1 MKLVLD
7 KMLELGF
14 IDKKEYD
21 SALNE
26 KLEYKFVRKTA
37 IEKPTTYFVDHVLNE
52 VINDLIE
59 QKNITRSIAESMVYN
74 NGYKIYT
81 TMDPFIQSAMDSIFM
96 DPSYFL
102 QRMKTGIPLT
112 KKQKNTVKYLKR
124 NGHNRPHRV
133 RKGYVRAE
141 RRKDHKPCIQ
151 SPPKQKT
158 ARSLPC
164 LAVCT
169 GNGSELIQPAN
180 CYRRRRFTRTK
191 RT

>member
-1 MKLVLD
+1 MYANVINEGNGCYGVQAAANYYFDKDVSELSLAECAVLAAIPNAPSTYNPATEKGREEVQFRMKLVLD

-102 QRMKTGIPLT
+102 
-112 KKQKNTVKYLKR
+112 
-124 NGHNRPHRV
+124 
-133 RKGYVRAE
+133 
-141 RRKDHKPCIQ
+141 
-151 SPPKQKT
+151 
-158 ARSLPC
+158 
-164 LAVCT
+164 
-169 GNGSELIQPAN
+169 
-180 CYRRRRFTRTK
+180 
-191 RT
+191 